1 MNILVTGASGFIGQ
15 RLVEELSTD
24 NSVAIVYAI
33 TRKASPAVSKN
44 IIQINCDL
52 SSSNFEAYLPENIDI
67 VIHLAQSKEYKNFPE
82 KAMDIFSIN
91 IASTQILLDW
101 SRRIRIKHFIYA
113 SSGNVYGQKPKPLD
127 EHSECLPADYYGK
140 SKYIAET
147 LVSAYSSFFNT
158 TILRIFGV
166 YGPGQST
173 MIISN
178 LIDKVINRQEI
189 TLADGKGL
197 VFTPLYITD
206 CIEMLKT
213 IISKSSK
220 SDIYNLSGNEVI
232 TLGEIVSMISKVT
245 SIDACVKT
253 TTGEP
258 VCFIGVSKKFID
270 KFSYHFIMPFISGLE
285 LTIKYK
291 IEQTTQTNLL

>member
-15 RLVEELSTD
+15 SLIQELSGD
-24 NSVAIVYAI
+24 ISISKVYVL
-33 TRKASPAVSKN
+33 TRNAFWGFPKN
-44 IIQINCDL
+44 IIQIECDL
-52 SSSNFEAYLPENIDI
+52 SSSNFEVYLPKNIDI
-67 VIHLAQSKEYKNFPE
+67 VIHLAQSKEYKSFPE

-101 SRRIRIKHFIYA
+101 SRRIKIKHFIYA
-113 SSGNVYGQKPKPLD
+113 SSGNVYGQNPKPLD
-127 EHSECLPADYYGK
+127 EHSECLPTDYYGK

-166 YGPGQST
+166 YGPGQSA
-173 MIISN
+173 MIIPN
-178 LIDKVINRQEI
+178 LIDRVINRQEI

-197 VFTPLYITD
+197 IFTPLFITD
-206 CIEMLKT
+206 CIRMLKT

-232 TLGEIVSMISKVT
+232 TLGEIVSMISKIT
-245 SIDACVKT
+245 LIEACIKI
-253 TTGEP
+253 TTGKP

-270 KFSYHFIMPFISGLE
+270 KFSYQFTMPFNHGLE
-285 LTIKYK
+285 LTIKHK
-291 IEQTTQTNLL
+291 IEQTA